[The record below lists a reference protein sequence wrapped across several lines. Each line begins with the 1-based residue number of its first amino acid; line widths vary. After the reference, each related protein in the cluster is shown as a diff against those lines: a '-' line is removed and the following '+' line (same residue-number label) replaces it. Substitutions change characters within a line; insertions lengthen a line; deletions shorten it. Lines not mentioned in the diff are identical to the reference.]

1 MDYKEVQKKGG
12 QVMNDVLKTA
22 QEKGKKV
29 IEKVTQ
35 VTQKN
40 ASEVT
45 EEAIILAVDQAINV
59 MQIAGQRVREREIPT
74 ENVSLQ
80 VSVNIVGLVEL
91 KMWADVP
98 KLTEVEEVIS
108 NSAGN
113 SRLSVSQDEAR

>member
-1 MDYKEVQKKGG
+1 MDYKEVQKKGR

>member
-1 MDYKEVQKKGG
+1 
-12 QVMNDVLKTA
+12 MNDVLKTA

-108 NSAGN
+108 NSVGN